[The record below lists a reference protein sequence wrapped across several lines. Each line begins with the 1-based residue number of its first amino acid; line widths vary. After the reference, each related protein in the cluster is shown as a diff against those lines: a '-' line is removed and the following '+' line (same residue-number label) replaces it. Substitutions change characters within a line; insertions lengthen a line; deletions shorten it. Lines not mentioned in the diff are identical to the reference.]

1 MKPGDAIAPVLLVTA
16 VFIGLASGA
25 VPVSFA
31 AVWAALG
38 GGEGDVAT
46 LVVREAR
53 LPRVLVGVLV
63 GAGLGGAGA
72 VMQAL
77 TRNPLA
83 GPGLMGLNA
92 GATAALAT
100 CVIFWPNIGLGALT
114 ILAAAGAAGGAALVW
129 GIANVIP
136 FGFAPHRLALI
147 GAITSSLL
155 ASATAAIVVAS
166 GMQGD
171 LLFWMVGGLG
181 TVGWREMWQIAPAC
195 VIGLLLARLLAPALG
210 VAALG
215 HETATALG
223 LDARRT
229 RLLAVLAVL
238 ALAGVA
244 NAAAG
249 PVGFVGLM
257 APHLARSLVGSDER
271 RVLPTAACLGAAL
284 VVLADALGRLATPPA
299 ELPLGIFLALVG
311 GPFLVL
317 LARRRAQEMS
327 A

>member
-1 MKPGDAIAPVLLVTA
+1 MSRLGVVAPLLLVAA
-16 VFIGLASGA
+16 VALGLASGA
-25 VPVSFA
+25 VPVSLSA
-31 AVWAALG
+31 LGSAILGDDTDLAAL
-38 GGEGDVAT
+38 VA
-46 LVVREAR
+46 REAR

-63 GAGLGGAGA
+63 GAGLGAAGA

-92 GATAALAT
+92 GAAAALALS
-100 CVIFWPNIGLGALT
+100 VITWPSLGLDVLT
-114 ILAAAGAAGGAALVW
+114 LIAAAGAAAGAAVVW
-129 GIANVIP
+129 CIASLIP

-147 GAITSSLL
+147 GAITTGLL
-155 ASATAAIVVAS
+155 ASLTAAIVVAS

-171 LLFWMVGGLG
+171 LLYWMVGGLG
-181 TVGWREMWQIAPAC
+181 TVGWRELGQIAPAC
-195 VIGLLLARLLAPALG
+195 LVGLVLARVLAPALG

-215 HETATALG
+215 NETATALG

-229 RLLAVLAVL
+229 RLLAIVAVL

-257 APHLARSLVGSDER
+257 APHLARGLVGADER

-284 VVLADALGRLATPPA
+284 VVTADALGRLVVRPT
-299 ELPLGIFLALVG
+299 ELPLGVFLALVG

-317 LARRRAQEMS
+317 LARRRAPELS

>member
-1 MKPGDAIAPVLLVTA
+1 MRVGWTIAPLVVLTA
-16 VFIGLASGA
+16 SVIGLAVGA

-31 AVWAALG
+31 AVWAALSG
-38 GGEGDVAT
+38 NDQDLAA

-53 LPRVLVGVLV
+53 LPRVLVSLLV
-63 GAGLGGAGA
+63 GAGLGTAGA

-92 GATAALAT
+92 GATATLVL
-100 CVIFWPNIGLGALT
+100 CVITWPNLGLDVLT
-114 ILAAAGAAGGAALVW
+114 LIAAAGAAAGAALVW
-129 GIANVIP
+129 TLANLIP

-147 GAITSSLL
+147 GAITSGLL
-155 ASATAAIVVAS
+155 GSATAAVVVAS
-166 GMQGD
+166 GMQND
-171 LLFWMVGGLG
+171 LLYWMVGGLG
-181 TVGWREMWQIAPAC
+181 TVGWREVWQITPAC
-195 VIGLLLARLLAPALG
+195 LLGLLLARVLAPALG

-215 HETATALG
+215 DETATALG

-229 RLLAVLAVL
+229 RILAIVAVL
-238 ALAGVA
+238 ALAGAA

-257 APHLARSLVGSDER
+257 APHVARALVGADER
-271 RVLPTAACLGAAL
+271 RVLPASACLGAAL
-284 VVLADALGRLATPPA
+284 VVSADALGRLATPPA
-299 ELPLGIFLALVG
+299 ELPLGVFLALVG
-311 GPFLVL
+311 GPFLVM
-317 LARRRAQEMS
+317 LARRRAQELS